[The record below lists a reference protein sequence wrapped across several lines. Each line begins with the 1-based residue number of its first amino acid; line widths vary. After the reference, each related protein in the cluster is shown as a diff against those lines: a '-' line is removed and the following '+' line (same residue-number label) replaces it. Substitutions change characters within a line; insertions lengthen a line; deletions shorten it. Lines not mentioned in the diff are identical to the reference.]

1 MNSLGTAACLL
12 ATCPRLPKGVE
23 AMARLSKGINTD
35 FFFFSFSEFHKGN
48 CDQQIKS
55 ICRGGCNELN
65 ALTTFLFSS
74 LLKLQSNTV
83 FCSRTVK
90 HPAEVSEVSALQ
102 HYQPAPALQAHACGP
117 STACQGQQGQG
128 SARTSSAL
136 LPQVRDT
143 ATRVPRN
150 KSHTQ
155 YIQRIHVRV
164 QTHYFWIYVDT
175 NSLCTPTR
183 HHNDIFLII
192 YFHLLFA

>member
-1 MNSLGTAACLL
+1 MNSLGTAARLL

-23 AMARLSKGINTD
+23 ATAHLSKGINTD

-65 ALTTFLFSS
+65 ALTTFLFFS

-164 QTHYFWIYVDT
+164 QTHYF
-175 NSLCTPTR
+175 
-183 HHNDIFLII
+183 
-192 YFHLLFA
+192 